1 MCSRR
6 TTVQQ
11 RPEGR
16 TGIAV
21 INDAIPLHQ
30 MIDGRGG
37 RYDADKFNWL
47 GSPGDRNSVT
57 FMRGDSRDVS
67 TD

>member
-1 MCSRR
+1 
-6 TTVQQ
+6 
-11 RPEGR
+11 
-16 TGIAV
+16 
-21 INDAIPLHQ
+21 
-30 MIDGRGG
+30 MIDGRG
-37 RYDADKFNWL
+37 RHDADKFNWL